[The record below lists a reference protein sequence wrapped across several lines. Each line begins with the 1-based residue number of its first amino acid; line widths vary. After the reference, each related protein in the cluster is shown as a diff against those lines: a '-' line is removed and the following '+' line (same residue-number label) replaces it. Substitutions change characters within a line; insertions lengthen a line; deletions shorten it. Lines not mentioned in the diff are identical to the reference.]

1 MPKTHGQD
9 KWPCQKHM
17 GKRHGHAKNAW
28 SHGMHVNFNKRQ
40 EKTSFEER
48 TVLGAVSGDLGQFW
62 ENSQSF

>member
-28 SHGMHVNFNKRQ
+28 PHGMHVNIN
-40 EKTSFEER
+40 KTSEDVAISRR
-48 TVLGAVSGDLGQFW
+48 TVFGGVLGDLG
-62 ENSQSF
+62 